1 MEITT
6 AYYDKT
12 LDTVSFSREFYDW
25 LQDET
30 PEYFASIV
38 DAYEWEVRKDRI
50 MIKGLPKDLIAD
62 IFHMAISYTNPK
74 PQN

>member
-6 AYYDKT
+6 AYYDKI

-25 LQDET
+25 LQDDT
-30 PEYFASIV
+30 PEYFVSIV

-50 MIKGLPKDLIAD
+50 MIKGLPKDLITD
-62 IFHMAISYTNPK
+62 IFHMAISYTNPN
-74 PQN
+74 PTP